1 MINLNWDDVKS
12 VKILN
17 EDFIAADF
25 LPVKNTNKNE
35 VIIGRTETMDVA
47 HNQWPQI
54 IDKDIS
60 SDYAKKT
67 FVKSYFSTA
76 IYLLKRVSSLSISPN
91 QSYRQ
96 TIDISHTSSYRTTQ
110 NKSLRIENTLSGT
123 ANAEFGSLTETLTV
137 SYGIEKM
144 EEYFTEDRKST
155 TEEVMYDSISNPRII
170 VFWDFVKV
178 LALYRTDKKGQTKLL
193 AYNDF
198 YVETYQ
204 KAYVEEV

>member
-1 MINLNWDDVKS
+1 MINLNWDNIKS
-12 VKILN
+12 VKVIN
-17 EDFIAADF
+17 EDFIAANY
-25 LPVKNTNKNE
+25 LPVNNSCKNE
-35 VIIGRTETMDVA
+35 VVIGRTEVMEIDK
-47 HNQWPQI
+47 NQWSQI
-54 IDKDIS
+54 NDKDIS
-60 SDYAKKT
+60 GDYAKKT
-67 FVKSYFSTA
+67 FVKSYYSVA
-76 IYLLKRVSSLSISPN
+76 LYLLKRVSSLSLSPN

-96 TIDISHTSSYRTTQ
+96 TIDITHTSSYRTTE

-144 EEYFTEDRKST
+144 EEYFTEDRKT
-155 TEEVMYDSISNPRII
+155 KTEEVMYDSIPNPRVI

-178 LALYRTDKKGQTKLL
+178 IALYRTDKKGNTKLL

-198 YVETYQ
+198 YVDTYQ

>member
-47 HNQWPQI
+47 QNQWPQI

-76 IYLLKRVSSLSISPN
+76 IYLLKRV
-91 QSYRQ
+91 
-96 TIDISHTSSYRTTQ
+96 
-110 NKSLRIENTLSGT
+110 
-123 ANAEFGSLTETLTV
+123 
-137 SYGIEKM
+137 
-144 EEYFTEDRKST
+144 
-155 TEEVMYDSISNPRII
+155 
-170 VFWDFVKV
+170 
-178 LALYRTDKKGQTKLL
+178 
-193 AYNDF
+193 
-198 YVETYQ
+198 
-204 KAYVEEV
+204 

>member
-25 LPVKNTNKNE
+25 LPVKNTSKNE

-47 HNQWPQI
+47 QNQWPQI

-137 SYGIEKM
+137 SYGK
-144 EEYFTEDRKST
+144 TT